1 MWQTNLKVLA
11 VGALVLGFYT
21 MVAHIVPQQASEV
34 PEVLTLGAGATP
46 DMLASAGEK
55 IFTGAGGCTSC
66 HGLGTRAPNL
76 LTDEKG
82 TGPIGARCGK
92 QEPGKDCKAYL
103 YEALTAPAAF
113 VVKGYQPIMQD
124 QRRTLS
130 ADQIWA
136 LVAFLESNGGEI
148 TVTGQDIVDAQAAA
162 GAAKPAEAPASG
174 KIDAVALIGEY
185 GCAACHKLKDEG
197 GDIGP
202 AFDGMGGRLTKDYL
216 LESIVDPKAKVAKG
230 YEENKDMMPVAF
242 GEQLT
247 KEQLNALID
256 YLASLK

>member
-1 MWQTNLKVLA
+1 MWQTNLKVLT
-11 VGALVLGFYT
+11 VGALVLGFFT

-46 DMLASAGEK
+46 EMLAAAGEK
-55 IFTGAGGCTSC
+55 IFSGAGGCTSC

-76 LTDEKG
+76 VTDERG
-82 TGPIGARCGK
+82 AGPIGARCGK
-92 QEPGKDCKAYL
+92 QEAGKDCKTYL
-103 YEALTAPAAF
+103 WEALTAPAAF
-113 VVKGYQPIMQD
+113 VVKGYQPIMLD

-130 ADQIWA
+130 VDQIWA
-136 LVAFLESNGGEI
+136 LVAYLESNGGEV

-162 GAAKPAEAPASG
+162 GAPKPAAAPAG
-174 KIDAVALIGEY
+174 ERIDAVAVLGEF
-185 GCAACHKLKDEG
+185 GCSACHKLKGEG
-197 GDIGP
+197 GEIGP

-216 LESIVDPKAKVAKG
+216 REAIVDPKAKVAKG